1 MCNTPK
7 YPTIPILTSHC
18 KHDLEQKMANTFVC
32 EDRVIPFYNEN
43 VELEK
48 IVVFSR
54 DTTVQKALEEK
65 LEELSYYDS
74 LTGLFN
80 RNYYE
85 KREAKLNSFDN
96 RSLASLYV
104 IWKI

>member
-1 MCNTPK
+1 
-7 YPTIPILTSHC
+7 
-18 KHDLEQKMANTFVC
+18 MANTFVC
-32 EDRVIPFYNEN
+32 EDRVIQFYNEN

-85 KREAKLNSFDN
+85 KQEAKLNSFDN

-104 IWKI
+104 IWII

>member
-18 KHDLEQKMANTFVC
+18 DLEQKMANTFVC

-48 IVVFSR
+48 LGSIIFGVG
-54 DTTVQKALEEK
+54 E
-65 LEELSYYDS
+65 
-74 LTGLFN
+74 
-80 RNYYE
+80 
-85 KREAKLNSFDN
+85 
-96 RSLASLYV
+96 
-104 IWKI
+104 